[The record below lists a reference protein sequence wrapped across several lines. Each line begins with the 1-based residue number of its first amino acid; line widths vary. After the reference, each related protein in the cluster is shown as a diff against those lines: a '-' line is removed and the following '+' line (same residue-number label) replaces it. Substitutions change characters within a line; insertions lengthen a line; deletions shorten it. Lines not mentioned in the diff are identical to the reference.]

1 MPRLLLYSSSSNR
14 QNVVKQRGSPP
25 LAGGIR
31 YSPKEQICRMTFPVD
46 IVSRLCVLLP
56 RLCYRLPAEAMV
68 PDEQLRKGVLEMETQ
83 KWNVKQKKLLLC
95 LGLVFLLL
103 LISSVTVQAASSKT
117 IYLDWHAVVPAGS
130 GDPNMFGDGTV
141 SVNAGQM
148 QICYNLRVF
157 VYPGDGSNWP
167 PTSTGIYQAEAGSNG
182 PLVVDLHPDFS
193 SGPNASG
200 CVNISNTLAHNIQKN
215 PSYYYILV
223 TSINHPDG
231 AVRAQLIK

>member
-1 MPRLLLYSSSSNR
+1 
-14 QNVVKQRGSPP
+14 
-25 LAGGIR
+25 
-31 YSPKEQICRMTFPVD
+31 
-46 IVSRLCVLLP
+46 
-56 RLCYRLPAEAMV
+56 LPAEATV
-68 PDEQLRKGVLEMETQ
+68 PDEQLRKGVLEMKTE
-83 KWNVKQKKLLLC
+83 KWTVKQKALLLC
-95 LGLVFLLL
+95 LGFVLMLALV
-103 LISSVTVQAASSKT
+103 SVINVQAAASKT

-141 SVNAGQM
+141 SVNAGQA

-167 PTSTGIYQAEAGSNG
+167 PTSTGIYQGVAGSNG

-200 CVNISNTLAHNIQKN
+200 CVSISSTLAHSIQRN
-215 PSYYYILV
+215 PSRYYLLV

-231 AVRAQLIK
+231 AVRAQLVK